1 MHRRPPQQH
10 QRRVRW
16 TQFEIGLLSA
26 AFLLMAIAVG
36 VEGYSWLNPPVAPAA
51 PRAQEQASATASATG
66 VPSPSTVTVQA
77 SATGVPSETSTSVES
92 PTPPPASVT
101 VEAAT
106 ALPTAL
112 AATALPATALPTA
125 LAATALPA
133 TATTTP
139 TATIVPT
146 WTPLPTFELTDPP
159 LTVDVSAST
168 RTVRAGDQFSYFL
181 TVASSSD
188 QPRQIELRQS
198 VDGRLDILEASSNSG
213 ACTIGY
219 PIVCTVAAAKAASA
233 QIIINLRVPV
243 ALVPGSVFVS
253 QALAR
258 DDQRVTAAS
267 ERIEVSVIGVSTQ
280 SNQVSPTVPP
290 TRPPAAP
297 VANDP
302 APATA
307 PAATEAALTETPA
320 VVAAGLTIIPTAT
333 HTATPATDN
342 TSTPTGLPQQPTAG
356 TVRSPTIGAAQSP
369 TSALPPTLAP
379 LGPSGSQPTNPTA
392 PSVSLPRTAATVP
405 AFGLGV
411 GLLGL
416 ALTLHSTRR
425 IRRADAHLSN
435 AGVAIG
441 QLGPLVDQA
450 SELQQATAEEINRM
464 NGNSLEMQELLERIK
479 PK

>member
-16 TQFEIGLLSA
+16 TQLEIGLLSA

-51 PRAQEQASATASATG
+51 PRTQEQASPTG
-66 VPSPSTVTVQA
+66 LPSPSTAVTVQA
-77 SATGVPSETSTSVES
+77 SATGVPSATATETSTSIES
-92 PTPPPASVT
+92 PTLPPVSAT

-106 ALPTAL
+106 ALPI
-112 AATALPATALPTA
+112 ALPATAL
-125 LAATALPA
+125 AATVLSA
-133 TATTTP
+133 TATTS

-168 RTVRAGDQFSYFL
+168 STVRAGDQFSYFL

-188 QPRQIELRQS
+188 QVRQIELRQS
-198 VDGRLDILEASSNSG
+198 IDSRLDILEASSNSG

-233 QIIINLRVPV
+233 QIIINLRVPA

-267 ERIEVSVIGVSTQ
+267 ERIEVSIIGVSTQ
-280 SNQVSPTVPP
+280 GNQVSPTVPP

-297 VANDP
+297 AANDLVP
-302 APATA
+302 AATL
-307 PAATEAALTETPA
+307 AATEAALTEAPA

-342 TSTPTGLPQQPTAG
+342 TSTPTDLPQQPTAG
-356 TVRSPTIGAAQSP
+356 TVRSPTIGAAQNP

-405 AFGLGV
+405 AFGLGI

-450 SELQQATAEEINRM
+450 SELQQATAEEIDRM
-464 NGNSLEMQELLERIK
+464 NGDSVEMKELLERIK